1 MTLRE
6 SYVSFCGGRLLAGRG
21 YGLGRLY
28 IPVTNFFFIKEGL
41 IIIIWIN
48 IYLVINVDRKYQ

>member
-21 YGLGRLY
+21 YGLGFVGAGCTY
-28 IPVTNFFFIKEGL
+28 P
-41 IIIIWIN
+41 
-48 IYLVINVDRKYQ
+48 